1 MADELLKQTNGGR
14 IEQLARNGIPVFFL
28 SLNAQELTRF
38 HPSLPPSFSSR
49 VSVKRG
55 MRQTNHEPRV
65 HADYL
70 YYRHS
75 RKYGIRVSASS
86 IVRFFRARKKKES
99 YEKERKEGKKD
110 KQENDKVTKIESAL
124 LLTLLSLE
132 KKKKRKLNPLIT
144 AVHLSYKIRTI
155 SRKILRKKKRREKRR
170 PRFAMTLNPL

>member
-99 YEKERKEGKKD
+99 YEKERKKGKKD

-124 LLTLLSLE
+124 LLTFFFLE
-132 KKKKRKLNPLIT
+132 KKKKKTESLYHSR
-144 AVHLSYKIRTI
+144 VSYKIRTI
-155 SRKILRKKKRREKRR
+155 SRKILRKKKGERNGGHDS
-170 PRFAMTLNPL
+170 P

>member
-155 SRKILRKKKRREKRR
+155 SRKILRKKKGERNGGHDS
-170 PRFAMTLNPL
+170 P

>member
-99 YEKERKEGKKD
+99 YEKERKKGKKD

-155 SRKILRKKKRREKRR
+155 SRKILRKKKGERNGGHDS
-170 PRFAMTLNPL
+170 P